1 MNAVRR
7 KSNKKNR
14 ENALILL
21 LPTENFSVQNMTK
34 KLRDSRETLLTFC
47 FYCLDHIIPLQER
60 FSLSDHWALIAAK
73 SCVQWRE
80 VWNNMSYN
88 GDKFQSS
95 VKECPLDF
103 TLNIIL
109 LTSLA
114 IEIFNNKVLSAEV

>member
-47 FYCLDHIIPLQER
+47 FYY
-60 FSLSDHWALIAAK
+60 
-73 SCVQWRE
+73 
-80 VWNNMSYN
+80 VW
-88 GDKFQSS
+88 
-95 VKECPLDF
+95 
-103 TLNIIL
+103 
-109 LTSLA
+109 
-114 IEIFNNKVLSAEV
+114 